1 MALEVLKHQ
10 HGWVAKQAISVEVD
24 QRISI
29 TGALAEATKRALTID
44 DANIIEAQVNAIDH
58 IQR

>member
-1 MALEVLKHQ
+1 LKHQ
-10 HGWVAKQAISVEVD
+10 HGWVAKQAISIDVD

-29 TGALAEATKRALTID
+29 TGALAIAKQRVID
-44 DANIIEAQVNAIDH
+44 AQVLVVEDAVDR

>member
-1 MALEVLKHQ
+1 
-10 HGWVAKQAISVEVD
+10 VAKQAISVEVD

-29 TGALAEATKRALTID
+29 TGALAEANKRALDIS
-44 DANIIEAQVNAIDH
+44 DANIIETPVHAIDH

>member
-1 MALEVLKHQ
+1 
-10 HGWVAKQAISVEVD
+10 VD